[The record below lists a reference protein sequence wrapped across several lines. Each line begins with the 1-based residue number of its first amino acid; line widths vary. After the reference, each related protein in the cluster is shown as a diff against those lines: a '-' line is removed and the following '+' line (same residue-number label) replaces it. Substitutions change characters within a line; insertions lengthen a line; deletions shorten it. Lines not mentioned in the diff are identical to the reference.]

1 MLSESEASAFP
12 TAYEKADSSAVPQN
26 DISDTVFRGRKSFN
40 NFTAGDKSKIF
51 SFSRRAGPSLRYC
64 NHQKECRIR
73 VNRDWRAC
81 SYPLS
86 MAALVSGASLLI
98 NPVFVREPLGEYEF
112 FVGLSVLEYDSTI
125 QLSITAGFIPPAAP
139 SFRMP

>member
-1 MLSESEASAFP
+1 
-12 TAYEKADSSAVPQN
+12 
-26 DISDTVFRGRKSFN
+26 
-40 NFTAGDKSKIF
+40 
-51 SFSRRAGPSLRYC
+51 
-64 NHQKECRIR
+64 
-73 VNRDWRAC
+73 
-81 SYPLS
+81 